1 MLFRSLAGGNI
12 DDAND
17 FTGIAPEARFIIV
30 KLKQA
35 KQYLRKFYRIPDKV
49 PAFQENDIM
58 LAMTYLGY
66 KAGEVYT
73 PLSVYLGLGT
83 SSGDHNG
90 DSPLSTVIKT
100 LGSYR
105 GVCISVAA
113 GNEGNQGHHYLG
125 NVDMNRYEDVEIRV
139 GENDEG
145 FTLELWAVTPNLY
158 SVAIISPSGEISDRV
173 RPRSDHTITISYV
186 LEPTTI
192 YVSYENPETSTGNE
206 LVLMRFT
213 TLISGVWRI
222 RVYNETNS
230 GSEYHMW
237 LPISNF
243 LSDDTYFLRPDP
255 YITLVETGTAARA
268 ISTAAFNNKN
278 NSIYIK
284 SRRGYTLAGLIKPDI
299 AAPGVNIYG
308 PVGKNSFGIKSGTSV
323 AAAQTAGIAALL
335 LEWGSVEGNRPKVNT
350 TEIKTLLIRGA
361 TRSGRNYPNQEWG
374 YGGINIYG
382 TFQSLRSDVSNAD

>member
-1 MLFRSLAGGNI
+1 MFLNADDTPRMLAIWDQTVREGTPPEHFIYGTEYSREDINEALKSDYPLDLVQTTDEIGHGTFAAALAGGNI

-230 GSEYHMW
+230 GS
-237 LPISNF
+237 
-243 LSDDTYFLRPDP
+243 
-255 YITLVETGTAARA
+255 
-268 ISTAAFNNKN
+268 
-278 NSIYIK
+278 
-284 SRRGYTLAGLIKPDI
+284 
-299 AAPGVNIYG
+299 
-308 PVGKNSFGIKSGTSV
+308 
-323 AAAQTAGIAALL
+323 
-335 LEWGSVEGNRPKVNT
+335 
-350 TEIKTLLIRGA
+350 
-361 TRSGRNYPNQEWG
+361 
-374 YGGINIYG
+374 
-382 TFQSLRSDVSNAD
+382 